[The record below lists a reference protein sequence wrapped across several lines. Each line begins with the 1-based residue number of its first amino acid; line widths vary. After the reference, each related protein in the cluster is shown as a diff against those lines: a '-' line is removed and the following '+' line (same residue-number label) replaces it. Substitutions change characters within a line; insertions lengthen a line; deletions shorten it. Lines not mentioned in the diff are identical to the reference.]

1 MPKLRFAMICASNVN
16 RSMACHAELQK
27 HGFHVRSFGVGNSIK
42 LPGKSAATPNVY
54 EFGKATYEAILADL
68 RAQDPEFYARVGL
81 EAMLERDAR
90 VKSAPERWHAAR
102 GPADVFD
109 VALCFEERV
118 MEQLVED
125 MSSRVQTAMRP
136 LLVVNVD
143 VKDSHEEAARVAP
156 QALALCRALEACEG
170 GWERGVDGALAEFE
184 RKFRRRAFYTVCF
197 Y

>member
-16 RSMACHAELQK
+16 RSMACHAELQR
-27 HGFHVRSFGVGNSIK
+27 HNFNVRSFGVGNSVK
-42 LPGKSAATPNVY
+42 LPGKSATTPNVY
-54 EFGKATYEAILADL
+54 EFGTPYETILADL
-68 RAQDPEFYARVGL
+68 RSKDSNFYARVGL

-90 VKSAPERWHAAR
+90 VKTAPERWHAAR

-136 LLVVNVD
+136 LLVVNID

-170 GWERGVDGALAEFE
+170 GWEQGVDAALAEFE
-184 RKFRRRAFYTVCF
+184 RKFKRRAFYTVCF

>member
-16 RSMACHAELQK
+16 RSMACHAELQRA
-27 HGFHVRSFGVGNSIK
+27 GLHVRSFGVGASVK
-42 LPGKSAATPNVY
+42 LPGRSAAEPNVY
-54 EFGKATYEAILADL
+54 EFGTPYEAILRDL
-68 RAQDPEFYARVGL
+68 RAKDAAFYARVGL

-90 VKSAPERWHAAR
+90 VKPAPERWQAAR
-102 GPADVFD
+102 APGDVFD
-109 VALCFEERV
+109 AAICFEERV

-125 MSSRVQTAMRP
+125 MSGRVQTAMRP

-156 QALALCRALEACEG
+156 QALALCRALEACAS
-170 GWERGVDGALAEFE
+170 WEAGVDAALAEFE
-184 RKFRRRAFYTVCF
+184 RKFKRRAFYTVCF